1 MPMMAGRIHRDA
13 WFTTSLVCEDALL
26 SSPAD
31 QIDAQPFAVIV
42 MGVSGCGKSTL
53 GALLAE
59 ALDCPFLEGD
69 SFHSDDAVEKMRGGC
84 ALTDEDRWPWLDRLG
99 AAAAAA
105 VATHGVVVTACS
117 ALRKAYRDRLRAAIG
132 DPVRFILLD
141 NNRDQILA
149 RLANRPGHYMPP
161 SLLDSQLATLERP
174 LAEEKVL
181 ILETSAEP
189 DALRDAALGW
199 LRG

>member
-1 MPMMAGRIHRDA
+1 M
-13 WFTTSLVCEDALL
+13 
-26 SSPAD
+26 SSPAG
-31 QIDAQPFAVIV
+31 QIDAHPFAVIV

-59 ALDCPFLEGD
+59 ALNCPFLEGD
-69 SFHSDDAVEKMRGGC
+69 SFHSDDAVEKMRGGR

-99 AAAAAA
+99 TAAADA

-117 ALRKAYRDRLRAAIG
+117 ALRKAYRDRLREAVG

-141 NNRDQILA
+141 NSRDQILT

-189 DALRDAALGW
+189 DALRDAALEW